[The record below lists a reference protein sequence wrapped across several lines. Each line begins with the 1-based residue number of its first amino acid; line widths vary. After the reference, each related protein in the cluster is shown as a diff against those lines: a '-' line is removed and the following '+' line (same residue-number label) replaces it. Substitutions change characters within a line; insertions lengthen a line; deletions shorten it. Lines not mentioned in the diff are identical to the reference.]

1 MAQLVEALRY
11 KLEDLGSIPRGV
23 IGIFHVNNPA
33 GRTMALG
40 SAQPLTEVSTRVA
53 VPLPLR

>member
-1 MAQLVEALRY
+1 
-11 KLEDLGSIPRGV
+11 
-23 IGIFHVNNPA
+23 
-33 GRTMALG
+33 MALG